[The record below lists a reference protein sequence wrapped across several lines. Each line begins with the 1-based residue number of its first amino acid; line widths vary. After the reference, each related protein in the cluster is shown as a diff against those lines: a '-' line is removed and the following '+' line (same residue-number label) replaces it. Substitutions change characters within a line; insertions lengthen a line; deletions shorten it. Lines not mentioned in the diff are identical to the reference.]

1 MSELD
6 EIVKK
11 QQKGKKKKG
20 GDMKGAVEGAEE
32 IRLWVSKIGR
42 AAERIF
48 SAALRIILFER
59 IFVIWASDAFWSN
72 RSILARFCQ
81 ISGFQIKFREV

>member
-42 AAERIF
+42 AAARIF

-59 IFVIWASDAFWSN
+59 IFVIWASDAF
-72 RSILARFCQ
+72 
-81 ISGFQIKFREV
+81 

>member
-1 MSELD
+1 MDTFKTNEKKIMSELD

-32 IRLWVSKIGR
+32 IRLWEDHMWD
-42 AAERIF
+42 AARLQKE
-48 SAALRIILFER
+48 LK
-59 IFVIWASDAFWSN
+59 SDFKQGLDQAT
-72 RSILARFCQ
+72 AD
-81 ISGFQIKFREV
+81 

>member
-1 MSELD
+1 MLFLRDTFKTNEKKIMSELD

-42 AAERIF
+42 AARIF

-59 IFVIWASDAFWSN
+59 IFVIWASDAF
-72 RSILARFCQ
+72 
-81 ISGFQIKFREV
+81 